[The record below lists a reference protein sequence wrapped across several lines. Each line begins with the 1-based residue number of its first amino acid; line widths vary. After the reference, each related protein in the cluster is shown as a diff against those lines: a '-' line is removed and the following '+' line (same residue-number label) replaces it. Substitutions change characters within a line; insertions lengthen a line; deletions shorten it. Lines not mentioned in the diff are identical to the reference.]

1 MREVLK
7 DMQGVG
13 LHLDDIASHGF
24 SRQLINDV
32 VANCQFIFGID
43 DIVGIY
49 PVYSISNALRILE
62 LIHEMFG
69 DIPHLDETLELINFP
84 TDIPTCQWFDIGDCE
99 FNDSDEELHEASLL

>member
-1 MREVLK
+1 
-7 DMQGVG
+7 MQGVG